1 MLKNHYIK
9 KTKVTK
15 FPSAAHSVI
24 YSSLPADR
32 LLIFDEMVNQAL
44 ANKEVREIF
53 TTKAGIQ
60 NILQELEK
68 LGYVVCIAGVNLEK
82 KLGL

>member
-1 MLKNHYIK
+1 MLKNHYVK
-9 KTKVTK
+9 KSKVNK

-24 YSSLPADR
+24 YSSLPSDR
-32 LLIFDEMVNQAL
+32 LLIFDEMINQAL
-44 ANKEVREIF
+44 SSKEVREIF

-60 NILQELEK
+60 NILHELEK
-68 LGYVVCIAGVNLEK
+68 SGDILCIAGINLEK